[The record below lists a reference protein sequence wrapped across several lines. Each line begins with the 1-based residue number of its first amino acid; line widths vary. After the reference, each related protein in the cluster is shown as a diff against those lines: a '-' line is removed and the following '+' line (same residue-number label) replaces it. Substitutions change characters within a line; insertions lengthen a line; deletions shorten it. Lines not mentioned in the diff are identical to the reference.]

1 MYLTQSALN
10 EIDGRASSPRKIA
23 IEGQAGLK
31 SLQSFQPNQSV
42 FLGKAV

>member
-1 MYLTQSALN
+1 MNLTQSALN
-10 EIDGRASSPRKIA
+10 ELDRPGPKKIA

-31 SLQSFQPNQSV
+31 SLQSFQPNKRV

>member
-1 MYLTQSALN
+1 MNLTQSALN
-10 EIDGRASSPRKIA
+10 ELDRRVPGPKKIA

-31 SLQSFQPNQSV
+31 SLQSFQPNKKV